1 MNLIR
6 YNHRAILVILCLLLP
21 VTGCTLASYNTHPE
35 YSDRISAVQNPVIL
49 MAEVYLYQMA
59 PDGTAIRRDDWSA
72 VGRQNIRDAILES
85 FKSRYSG
92 IQPLDTGIRT
102 SPEVKEVNSLYKL
115 VHQTMDQ
122 QLFGPSRA
130 NFKQEDFKY
139 SLGSLETLLG
149 KLKADAAIFITG
161 YDKVSTAGRKS
172 MIDLAI
178 ADSSGTIL
186 YYSVKGTTN
195 GHDLRDPG
203 SASAMAKDLLAGFS
217 EAEG

>member
-6 YNHRAILVILCLLLP
+6 CNHRSILVLTGLLLL

-35 YSDRISAVQNPVIL
+35 YSDRISSVQNPVIL
-49 MAEVYLYQMA
+49 MSEVYLYQMA
-59 PDGTAIRRDDWSA
+59 PDGSAIRRDDWSA
-72 VGRQNIRDAILES
+72 VGRQNLREAILHR

-102 SPEVKEVNSLYKL
+102 SPELKEVNTLYKL
-115 VHQTMDQ
+115 VHKTMDQ
-122 QLFGPSRA
+122 QLFGPART
-130 NFKQEDFKY
+130 NFKQQDFKY

-149 KLKADAAIFITG
+149 KLNADAAIFITG
-161 YDKVSTAGRKS
+161 YDKVSTTGRKT

-178 ADSSGTIL
+178 ADRSGAIL

-203 SASAMAKDLLAGFS
+203 SASAMAKDLLAEFS
-217 EAEG
+217 KAEG